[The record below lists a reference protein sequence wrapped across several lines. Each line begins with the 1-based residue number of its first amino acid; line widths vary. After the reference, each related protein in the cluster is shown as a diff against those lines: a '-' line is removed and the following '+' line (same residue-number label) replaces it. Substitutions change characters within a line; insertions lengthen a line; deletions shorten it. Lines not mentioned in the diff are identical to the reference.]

1 MKESKEL
8 LRLRIE
14 RLETTISELVQ
25 ACDSWQ
31 ERYDRDCPVPKL
43 DDDGYRRELN
53 VLYDAALESGELD
66 LARLFL
72 EKRQAFDK

>member
-1 MKESKEL
+1 MKESRKFLE
-8 LRLRIE
+8 LRIS
-14 RLETTISELVQ
+14 RLEEANQSLVQ

-31 ERYDRDCPVPKL
+31 ERYDAVCPVPKL

-53 VLYDAALESGELD
+53 VLYDSAVESGELD